1 MFKQIK
7 QSQSMFESK
16 NKNMQSFAENVNISS
31 SFSSEDMTN
40 DKQSNSGI
48 IIKHKDILP
57 NSSQIDSDARNDDLM
72 KLIIHKNISN
82 PKPIMCKNSNSNLK
96 HPIIFQSIGNTFEKW
111 NKENMW
117 EQNSVKEKPL
127 IFMRRNIN
135 MHKQNFI
142 KTNSMMIG
150 WRPPYTS
157 NKIAINTCNFS
168 YIWDSYPEIFNN
180 SRKSRVLLNNSAV
193 KSSKWNIAVSIENK
207 LMESFSIM
215 NKRMQQNKFMRSN
228 SLHKNFNKNLAQL
241 DLKSSIS
248 WKSNENT
255 KKRKQVRFADISG
268 EGPLIFLLGS
278 AILSMGDKLES
289 KKLTKDSKV
298 NTVPGLLRYIKN

>member
-1 MFKQIK
+1 
-7 QSQSMFESK
+7 
-16 NKNMQSFAENVNISS
+16 
-31 SFSSEDMTN
+31 
-40 DKQSNSGI
+40 
-48 IIKHKDILP
+48 
-57 NSSQIDSDARNDDLM
+57 M
-72 KLIIHKNISN
+72 KLSIHKNISN
-82 PKPIMCKNSNSNLK
+82 LKPIMRKNSSSNLK
-96 HPIIFQSIGNTFEKW
+96 PPVNFQRIGSMFEKW

-117 EQNSVKEKPL
+117 EQNSVKEKAL

-142 KTNSMMIG
+142 RTNSMILG
-150 WRPPYTS
+150 GRPPNTS
-157 NKIAINTCNFS
+157 HKIAINTCNFS

-193 KSSKWNIAVSIENK
+193 KPSKWNIADSIENK

-215 NKRMQQNKFMRSN
+215 NKRMQQNKFLRSN
-228 SLHKNFNKNLAQL
+228 SLQKNFNKNLAQL

-268 EGPLIFLLGS
+268 EGPLVQVRKAERRNRSKDVASPKRSNVEKAKSSWAWIIF
-278 AILSMGDKLES
+278 
-289 KKLTKDSKV
+289 
-298 NTVPGLLRYIKN
+298 